1 MKTITIPP
9 QASEVNAI
17 LAQARQEDVI
27 VRTAEGEEF
36 MLTAVD
42 DFDEEIVRTRRS
54 DKLMALLDQRAK
66 QTQTIPLDDVKRQ
79 FGLGE

>member
-1 MKTITIPP
+1 MKTITIPQ
-9 QASEVNAI
+9 QASEVNAV
-17 LAQARQEDVI
+17 LAQARQEDVL

-36 MLTAVD
+36 MLTVVD